1 MTLVYKPY
9 SVEKIVPHAHRKKIN
24 DDNKQLGLSSFFP
37 SLPDKP
43 EPIIPKLEIKRL
55 TYHSDIWICNHCVW
69 IGDYWFM
76 LKHPCKN
83 NIKNNFIKSKKQYED
98 EQSYKETRRVF
109 LK

>member
-1 MTLVYKPY
+1 MTLIYKPY

-24 DDNKQLGLSSFFP
+24 DDKHQLGLTNFFP

-43 EPIIPKLEIKRL
+43 KFIPKLEIKRL
-55 TYHSDIWICNHCVW
+55 TRYSDTWICNHCTW

-76 LKHPCKN
+76 LKHPCRH
-83 NIKNNFIKSKKQYED
+83 NIKNNFVKLKKQYED
-98 EQSYKETRRVF
+98 EQSYKETRRVL